1 LTITG
6 FVLAGG
12 QSRRMGSDKALIHC
26 GDEVLIQ
33 RTCRVALGCAD
44 RVYVVTPWGERYRPF
59 LPPTV
64 EIWPE
69 SPDLDSEGR
78 RPGPLVALASVVS
91 ALVDDT
97 DPPPAWV
104 LALACDLPNL
114 DEATLRDWA
123 SHLDSLPPSVMVYLP
138 RIQGRWEPL
147 CGFYRVA
154 CGASWQTYLE
164 TGGRSFQGW
173 LNQQS
178 VAAIPNVDPAW
189 LINLNTPDDLTQ
201 FSRSRDAP

>member
-1 LTITG
+1 MSTTGFPLFDLTDRVAVITG
-6 FVLAGG
+6 GG
-12 QSRRMGSDKALIHC
+12 GL
-26 GDEVLIQ
+26 
-33 RTCRVALGCAD
+33 LGQQHA
-44 RVYVVTPWGERYRPF
+44 T
-59 LPPTV
+59 
-64 EIWPE
+64 
-69 SPDLDSEGR
+69 
-78 RPGPLVALASVVS
+78 ALAACGAIPV
-91 ALVDDT
+91 LVDIRVDQSHM
-97 DPPPAWV
+97 
-104 LALACDLPNL
+104 

-201 FSRSRDAP
+201 FSRSKDAP